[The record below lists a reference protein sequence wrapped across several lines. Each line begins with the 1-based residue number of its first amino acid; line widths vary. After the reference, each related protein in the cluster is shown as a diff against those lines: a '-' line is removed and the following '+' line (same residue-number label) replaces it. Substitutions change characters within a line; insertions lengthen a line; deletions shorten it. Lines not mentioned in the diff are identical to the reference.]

1 MNPRILFSTFFVFLL
16 LACSAEKKEAGT
28 IAKIPVKLIP
38 VKQEEISV
46 PIFSSGILAARDE
59 LLLSF
64 KTGGVIKKIAAN
76 EGQHVKKGQLLAQL
90 DLLEISAYKKQAR
103 AAFEK
108 ARRDLE
114 RVENLYRE
122 NVATLEQ
129 KQNAASAFDVA
140 KANLDV
146 AAFNEKH
153 SMIIA
158 PANGKVL
165 KTFMDASELV
175 GPGTPVIAFGST
187 DKAFILKV
195 GLTDRD
201 IVRIQKG
208 DPAEIKFDAYPNEI
222 FKANVTQI
230 SGTASPGSGT
240 YEIEL
245 QLEENRIN
253 LFSGFIGK
261 ATIHPQVKQLVSM
274 IPINALNGADEN
286 SGFVYTISEN
296 NLAHKQQIHIAF
308 IMDDKVAFYNDLGL
322 TNIINEGN
330 AYLFEK
336 SPVEITN

>member
-1 MNPRILFSTFFVFLL
+1 MNLRTVFLTSFVFIL
-16 LACSAEKKEAGT
+16 LACSAEEKDADT
-28 IAKIPVKLIP
+28 LTKIPVKLTP
-38 VKQEEISV
+38 VEQEEVSV
-46 PIFSSGILAARDE
+46 PIFTSGILSARDE

-64 KTGGVIKKIAAN
+64 KTGGVIKNIAVN

-90 DLLEISAYKKQAR
+90 DLAEISSYKKQAQ

-114 RVENLYRE
+114 RLENLYSE

-140 KANLDV
+140 KANLEV

-175 GPGTPVIAFGST
+175 SPGTPIIAFGST
-187 DKAFILKV
+187 DKAFILKA

-222 FKANVTQI
+222 FKAKVAQI

-245 QLEENRIN
+245 QLEENRLN

-261 ATIHPQVKQLVSM
+261 ATIHPQVKQRLSM

-286 SGFVYTISEN
+286 SGFVYTVSEN
-296 NLAHKQQIHIAF
+296 NLAHKQQIRIAF
-308 IMDDKVAFYNDLGL
+308 IMDDKVAFYNDSGL

>member
-1 MNPRILFSTFFVFLL
+1 MKSRILFFAFLVFIILS
-16 LACSAEKKEAGT
+16 CSAEQKEAGRVS
-28 IAKIPVKLIP
+28 KIPVKL
-38 VKQEEISV
+38 VRVEQTEISV
-46 PIFSSGILAARDE
+46 PIFTSGILAARDE

-64 KTGGVIKKIAAN
+64 KTGGVIKSIAVK
-76 EGQHVKKGQLLAQL
+76 EGQNVKKGQLLAKL
-90 DLLEISAYKKQAR
+90 DLAEISAYKKQAQ
-103 AAFEK
+103 AAWEK
-108 ARRDLE
+108 AGRDLK
-114 RVENLYRE
+114 RIENLYNE

-153 SMIIA
+153 SMIFA

-175 GPGTPVIAFGST
+175 NPGTPVIAFGST

-195 GLTDRD
+195 GLTDKD
-201 IVRIQKG
+201 IIRVQKG
-208 DPAEIKFDAYPNEI
+208 DPAEIKFDAYPNKI
-222 FKANVTQI
+222 FKANITQI
-230 SGTASPGSGT
+230 SGSASAGSGT

-245 QLEENRIN
+245 QLVENQTN

-274 IPINALNGADEN
+274 FPINALNEADEN
-286 SGFVYTISEN
+286 SGFVFTVNEN
-296 NLAHKQQIHIAF
+296 NLAHKQQIQIAF

-322 TNIINEGN
+322 ANIINEGN